1 MKIIIIGSSTG
12 GPYILEQIFSQF
24 PPLPVC
30 IIIIQHLPV
39 NFIQSFRDHINEITA
54 METEVIKEGTKLTD
68 NRIYIAPGGYHLLI
82 RNNRDC
88 LLDSGEKLH
97 GVRPAIDRTMFSMV
111 ERVGDDLMGVILTGM
126 GHDGAQGI
134 AHMHLCGAVTIA
146 QDPSTSPIKSMP
158 QSAIETGK
166 VDKIFTPGAIRNA
179 MIQFA
184 ENSLKKSGRTSSN
197 QKNFI

>member
-30 IIIIQHLPV
+30 IIIIQHLPA
-39 NFIQSFRDHINEITA
+39 NFIQPFRDHINELTV

-88 LLDSGEKLH
+88 LLDSGEKIH

-111 ERVGDDLMGVILTGM
+111 ERIGDHMMGVILTGM

-146 QDPSTSPIKSMP
+146 QEPSTAPIKSMP
-158 QSAIETGK
+158 QSAIETGM
-166 VDKIFTPGAIRNA
+166 VDKIYTPGAIRDA
-179 MIQFA
+179 IIQFA
-184 ENSLKKSGRTSSN
+184 DDPGKGAKRTVGN